1 MPVEF
6 KPTVKYKKVLFGRK
20 GGEGGEMGTH
30 LEGLTVNG
38 VEFQRGC

>member
-1 MPVEF
+1 MPVES
-6 KPTVKYKKVLFGRK
+6 KPTAKYKKVLFGRK